1 MRRYHFPTPLSVAL
15 GFKGALLAVGLRA
28 SLPASRPGCQQTLLI
43 YDKTDTPHLAL
54 TVRSLGS
61 KRGFELCAS
70 VDDRSPL
77 KVQLDQAW
85 RQFTSVSWTRIVL
98 VYGRRR
104 TRPAA

>member
-28 SLPASRPGCQQTLLI
+28 SLPASRPGRQILLI
-43 YDKTDTPHLAL
+43 YDKTDAPHLAL

-61 KRGFELCAS
+61 KRGFELWAS